1 MRYLHRTHRVSV
13 ARLHEA
19 YVREDFHL
27 LYEKT
32 DRMCA
37 DIYTKA
43 FTDTSKWDAACGLI
57 NIVDPKVLQRY
68 LQKRHE
74 TLRSEQNETEA
85 GGQNGAGLPSGKP
98 PNPGVGFRSGWGT
111 TNLTGGGG
119 TALDFESQPLE
130 TQSLVASP
138 AFK

>member
-19 YVREDFHL
+19 YTRDDFQL

-37 DIYTKA
+37 EIYTKA

-57 NIVDPKVLQRY
+57 NIVDPKVLQCY

-74 TLRSEQNETEA
+74 TLRSEKEESEA
-85 GGQNGAGLPSGKP
+85 GGQQRAG
-98 PNPGVGFRSGWGT
+98 
-111 TNLTGGGG
+111 
-119 TALDFESQPLE
+119 
-130 TQSLVASP
+130 SLQTP
-138 AFK
+138 IRP